1 MFGFSF
7 AYNGVNPALIDSG
20 ASFDPDAQSFFTA
33 TGITDTTQKNAVNK
47 LVLDLK
53 SYGIW
58 TKMKAIYPMVGGTAT
73 THKFNLKDPQDT
85 NGAFRLTFT
94 GGWTHSSTG
103 ALPNGTNAFAN
114 TFLNTATNLSI
125 NNGHLSYYSRT
136 DQTAGVIAEIGS
148 LKSLPDSFSDIQLK
162 SSSGA
167 VVRINNTTAF
177 NSAANT
183 NSTGF
188 YIGSRTASNVIK
200 MYKNGSVLVNGTAS
214 SNATSTINFY
224 IGAQNNN
231 GTAQSYSQK
240 ECAFASLGDGL
251 IDAEASNFY
260 ISVQTF
266 NTTLGRQVP

>member
-1 MFGFSF
+1 MLFGFGFSPSK
-7 AYNGVNPALIDSG
+7 AERVVNITYDA
-20 ASFDPDAQSFFTA
+20 DAQTFFTNA
-33 TGITDTTQKNAVNK
+33 GITDTTQKNAVNQ

-53 SYGIW
+53 SYNIW
-58 TKMKAIYPMVGGTAT
+58 TKMKAIYPMVGGTST
-73 THKFNLKDPQDT
+73 THKYNLKDPRDLDA
-85 NGAFRLTFT
+85 AFRLSFST
-94 GGWTHSSTG
+94 GWTHSSNG
-103 ALPNGTNAFAN
+103 ALPGGTAFAN

-125 NNGHLSYYSRT
+125 NSGHLSYYSRT
-136 DQTAGVIAEIGS
+136 DQASGVIAEIGS

-162 SSSGA
+162 SGSGA
-167 VVRINNTTAF
+167 IVRFNNTTAF

-214 SNATSTINFY
+214 SNATSTVNFY

-240 ECAFASLGDGL
+240 QCAFASLGDGL
-251 IDAEASNFY
+251 TDAEASNFNTA
-260 ISVQTF
+260 VQAF
-266 NTTLGRQVP
+266 NTTLGRNV